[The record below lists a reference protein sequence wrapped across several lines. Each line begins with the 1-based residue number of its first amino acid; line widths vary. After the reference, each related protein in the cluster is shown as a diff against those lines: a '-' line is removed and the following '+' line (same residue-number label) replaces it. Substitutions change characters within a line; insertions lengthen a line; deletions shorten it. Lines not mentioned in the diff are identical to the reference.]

1 MVKRLSLFLA
11 AFLFSAIGAMAQMQ
25 VSGTVVSQDDGEPVV
40 GATVM
45 VVGTNV
51 GTATN
56 VDGKFTLTCPKGHE
70 LLRIS
75 YVGMEPIE
83 VTARPNMRILLTS
96 DQSALDEVIVI
107 GYGTSKKS
115 AFTGSAVQVDSKDIT
130 AHVTSTATNALVGKV
145 AGITA
150 TSSSGAPGS
159 APTIRIRGIGSYAAS
174 STPLYIV
181 DGVPTELSV
190 ANINPEDIEEM
201 SVLKDASAS
210 AIYGNRGANG
220 VIIITTKKAKNAQDA
235 EFKFDAKWGSNSRLI
250 PQYDI
255 IKN

>member
-115 AFTGSAVQVDSKDIT
+115 AFTGSAVPTHWLVRLLVSLPPRRQVRLEALPRFAFVVLVLTQQVPHRFILWT
-130 AHVTSTATNALVGKV
+130 ACPRS
-145 AGITA
+145 
-150 TSSSGAPGS
+150 
-159 APTIRIRGIGSYAAS
+159 
-174 STPLYIV
+174 
-181 DGVPTELSV
+181 
-190 ANINPEDIEEM
+190 
-201 SVLKDASAS
+201 
-210 AIYGNRGANG
+210 
-220 VIIITTKKAKNAQDA
+220 
-235 EFKFDAKWGSNSRLI
+235 
-250 PQYDI
+250 
-255 IKN
+255 